1 MSKTVSISSNL
12 IPDIYRSR
20 NILLE
25 ILQQQD
31 FNVSDY
37 NEFSNNEI
45 HIMAVNNQLDMI
57 LSKEDDE
64 EDETVNTSQKMY
76 VKYHLGKTLRQ
87 GNIQEY
93 VEDLFNIEEVLSKK
107 DTLLII
113 SKDQPT
119 DNIIEF
125 LKYLW
130 ETEGI
135 FVTIINLQ
143 RLQFNILNHVLVP
156 PHRVLDKR
164 ETDEI
169 LKRYNITDVD
179 KLPEISRFDPVSMV
193 IGIRPGQVCEITRPS
208 KTAVETKYYRVCIN
222 KHNEK

>member
-1 MSKTVSISSNL
+1 MSKSTSISTSL

-25 ILQQQD
+25 ILEEQG

-45 HIMAVNNQLDMI
+45 HIMTANNQLDMI

-64 EDETVNTSQKMY
+64 EDESVNTAQKMY

-87 GNIQEY
+87 PNIQEY
-93 VEDLFNIEEVLSKK
+93 VDDLFNIEEVLTKK

-113 SKDQPT
+113 CKDQPT
-119 DNIIEF
+119 DNIIDH
-125 LKYLW
+125 LKYIW

-135 FVTIINLQ
+135 FITIINLQ
-143 RLQFNILNHVLVP
+143 RLLFNILKHALVP
-156 PHRVLDKR
+156 PHKVLNKR

-169 LKRYNITDVD
+169 MKRYNISDIE
-179 KLPEISRFDPVSMV
+179 KFPEISRFDPVSMV

-208 KTAVETKYYRVCIN
+208 TTAVQTKYYRVCIN
-222 KHNEK
+222 KQNEK

>member
-130 ETEGI
+130 ETEGV

>member
-1 MSKTVSISSNL
+1 MSKSVPVSSSL

-25 ILQQQD
+25 ILNEQG

-45 HIMAVNNQLDMI
+45 HVMAVNNKLDMFI
-57 LSKEDDE
+57 SKEDDE
-64 EDETVNTSQKMY
+64 EDESVNTSQKMY
-76 VKYHLGKTLRQ
+76 IKYHLGKTLRQ
-87 GNIQEY
+87 SNIQEY
-93 VEDLFNIEEVLSKK
+93 VDDLFNIEEVLTKK

-119 DNIIEF
+119 DNIIEQ
-125 LKYLW
+125 LKYIW

-135 FVTIINLQ
+135 FITIINIQ
-143 RLQFNILNHVLVP
+143 RLQFNILKHTLVP
-156 PHRVLDKR
+156 PHKVLDKR
-164 ETDEI
+164 QTAEI
-169 LKRYNITDVD
+169 MKRYNISDID
-179 KLPEISRFDPVSMV
+179 KFPEISRFDPVSMV
-193 IGIRPGQVCEITRPS
+193 IGIRPGEVCEIIRPS

-222 KHNEK
+222 KQNEK